1 MKTLFLAWQDPTTQR
16 WLPIGRLTYDERTY
30 RFVYT
35 RGAKVAVDECGF
47 RLLEEFSALTEA
59 YESDELFPLFS
70 NRLPSRSRSDYGQF
84 VEWLNVPKDSD
95 DPIALLSR
103 SGGRRMTDFF
113 EVFPHPEPDPE
124 GRYHIH
130 FFAHGLRHLPKE
142 SIDRIRRLGKDERL
156 LIVLDF
162 QNPHDPQALML
173 RTNDTFPGDRYFVG
187 FCPRYLLDDAF
198 AILLSCGDSPE
209 VRVERVNPPPAPLQL
224 RLLCNMT
231 ACWPDEFRP
240 CAGEMYQPL
249 APEPAISDSGR

>member
-1 MKTLFLAWQDPTTQR
+1 VKTLFLAWQDPTTRR
-16 WLPIGRLTYDERTY
+16 WLPIGRLTYDESTY

-35 RGAKVAVDECGF
+35 RGAKVAVHECGF

-95 DPIALLSR
+95 DPIALLSK

-130 FFAHGLRHLPKE
+130 FFAHGLRHLPAE
-142 SIDRIRRLGKDERL
+142 SLERINQLRTGEPL
-156 LIVLDF
+156 LLVHDF
-162 QNPHDPQALML
+162 QNPYDHLALML
-173 RTNDTFPGDRYFVG
+173 RTNDAFDRDLYIVG
-187 FCPRYLLDDAF
+187 YCPRYLVSDVF
-198 AILLSCGDSPE
+198 EILEGCQGLPE
-209 VRVERVNPPPAPLQL
+209 VEVERVNLSPAPTQL
-224 RLLCNMT
+224 RLLCSMT
-231 ACWPDEFRP
+231 GSWPGEFRP